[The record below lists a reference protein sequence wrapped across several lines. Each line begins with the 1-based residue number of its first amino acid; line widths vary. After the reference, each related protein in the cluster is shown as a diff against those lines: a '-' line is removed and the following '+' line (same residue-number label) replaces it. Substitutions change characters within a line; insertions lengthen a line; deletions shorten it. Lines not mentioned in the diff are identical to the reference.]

1 MYKVILSL
9 TVALAVAGSASAAQF
24 IYPAKGQSP
33 EQQKKDEA
41 ECSTW
46 AVGNSGYDPA
56 KPAAAPQ
63 ANTQASTP
71 KGARLRGAARGAIIG
86 EVAGGDTG
94 DAAIAGAVLG
104 GSRARREKANAQAQ
118 AEASAAAKQKTNQ
131 ANYDK
136 ARAAC
141 LEGKG
146 YSVK

>member
-1 MYKVILSL
+1 MHKVTLFIATLVFAS
-9 TVALAVAGSASAAQF
+9 SASAAQF
-24 IYPAKGQSP
+24 VYPAKGQSP
-33 EQQKKDEA
+33 EQQKKDET

-46 AVGNSGYDPA
+46 AATNSGYDPA

-63 ANTQASTP
+63 ASTQPTTP
-71 KGARLRGAARGAIIG
+71 KGSRLRGAARGAIIG

-104 GSRARREKANAQAQ
+104 ASRGRREAANAQAQ
-118 AEASAAAKQKTNQ
+118 QQESAVAKQKTNQ
-131 ANYDK
+131 ANYGK
-136 ARAAC
+136 ARTAC

>member
-1 MYKVILSL
+1 MYKIIIFIS
-9 TVALAVAGSASAAQF
+9 ALAFTVSASAAQF
-24 IYPAKGQSP
+24 VFPAKGQSP

-41 ECSTW
+41 ECNTW

-56 KPAAAPQ
+56 KPAAVPQ
-63 ANTQASTP
+63 TSTQATAP

-104 GSRARREKANAQAQ
+104 GSRARREAANAQAKQQEQ
-118 AEASAAAKQKTNQ
+118 AVTQQKTNQ
-131 ANYDK
+131 ANYGK

>member
-1 MYKVILSL
+1 MYKIIIFIS
-9 TVALAVAGSASAAQF
+9 ALAFTVSASAAQF
-24 IYPAKGQSP
+24 VFPAKGQSP

-41 ECSTW
+41 ECNTW

-63 ANTQASTP
+63 TSTQATAP

-104 GSRARREKANAQAQ
+104 GSRARREAANAQAKQQEQ
-118 AEASAAAKQKTNQ
+118 AATQQKTNQ
-131 ANYDK
+131 ANYNK

>member
-9 TVALAVAGSASAAQF
+9 TIALAVAGSASAAQV

-46 AVGNSGYDPA
+46 AIGNSGYDPA
-56 KPAAAPQ
+56 KPAAAPK
-63 ANTQASTP
+63 ANAQPSTP
-71 KGARLRGAARGAIIG
+71 SGARLRGAARGAIIG

-104 GSRARREKANAQAQ
+104 GARARRQKANAQAQ

>member
-1 MYKVILSL
+1 MYKL
-9 TVALAVAGSASAAQF
+9 TIFIAALAFAVSASAAQVV
-24 IYPAKGQSP
+24 YPAKGQSP

-41 ECSTW
+41 ECNTW
-46 AVGNSGYDPA
+46 AIGNSGYDPA

-63 ANTQASTP
+63 TSTQSATP

-104 GSRARREKANAQAQ
+104 GSRARRETANAQAQ
-118 AEASAAAKQKTNQ
+118 QQEQAATQQKTNQ
-131 ANYDK
+131 ANYSK